1 MEIGRSQTQHQGGLY
16 IELNITNVCVKDK
29 IHRKFLGLYFKPQ
42 CMHFNFVHDVL
53 FGSSIEITDS
63 CCHGQFHTQ
72 KTIIKDDYLS
82 QSTDTISDFN
92 LIYTYI
98 TNARCLSSTYGR
110 NNISDCMLGRYFC
123 YGKLFDNMGQSK
135 QNKSHIT
142 NIIFCTESIH
152 LS

>member
-1 MEIGRSQTQHQGGLY
+1 MKHQGGLY

-123 YGKLFDNMGQSK
+123 YGKFGDYSIIWGSP
-135 QNKSHIT
+135 NKI
-142 NIIFCTESIH
+142 NLI
-152 LS
+152 

>member
-1 MEIGRSQTQHQGGLY
+1 MH
-16 IELNITNVCVKDK
+16 ITNVFVKNK
-29 IHRKFLGLYFKPQ
+29 IHRRLLGLYFKPQ
-42 CMHFNFVHDVL
+42 CMHFNFIHDVL

-110 NNISDCMLGRYFC
+110 NHISDCMLRKYFV
-123 YGKLFDNMGQSK
+123 KENLAIDF
-135 QNKSHIT
+135 
-142 NIIFCTESIH
+142 E
-152 LS
+152 

>member
-1 MEIGRSQTQHQGGLY
+1 
-16 IELNITNVCVKDK
+16 
-29 IHRKFLGLYFKPQ
+29 
-42 CMHFNFVHDVL
+42 MHFNFVHDVL

-110 NNISDCMLGRYFC
+110 NNISDCMLRRYFC

>member
-1 MEIGRSQTQHQGGLY
+1 MRGLY

-29 IHRKFLGLYFKPQ
+29 IHRKFLALYFKPQ

-123 YGKLFDNMGQSK
+123 YGKFGDLFDNMGQSK

-142 NIIFCTESIH
+142 NITFCTESIH